1 MYKIVCGNNTGVYS
15 DLKLAIKA
23 YTRDPYIGDHIYI
36 DRCTKHIWEVLGK
49 AAEEDDTLYWVRE
62 IDRLDHF
69 IESDFLYCYTG
80 TVNGERVTNIEQYL
94 EDLAL
99 DALMEAQRVANQK
112 RLDDIIADRRRE
124 ALAKVK
130 FISDEHG
137 GYRLGQLVRYWG
149 HFYEIMEITYTASGF
164 SFEIHERYDSEWR
177 PTTRHNI
184 HIGVRA
190 YDLAPA

>member
-1 MYKIVCGNNTGVYS
+1 MYKIVCGSNTCIYS
-15 DLKLAIKA
+15 DLKIAIRA
-23 YTRDPYIGDHIYI
+23 YTRAPYIGDHIHI

-49 AAEEDDTLYWVRE
+49 ATEEDCTVYWMRE
-62 IDRLDHF
+62 IYRLDYF
-69 IESDFLYCYTG
+69 IEGDFLYCYTG
-80 TVNGERVTNIEQYL
+80 TVNGERVTNIKQYL

-99 DALMEAQRVANQK
+99 SASMEAQRVANQK
-112 RLDDIIADRRRE
+112 MLDEIIADRRRE

-130 FISDEHG
+130 FMAGQHG
-137 GYRLGQLVRYWG
+137 GYRLGQLVRYCG
-149 HFYEIMEITYTASGF
+149 HFYEIMEITLTASGF

-190 YDLAPA
+190 YDLEPA

>member
-15 DLKLAIKA
+15 DLKIAIRA
-23 YTRDPYIGDHIYI
+23 YTRAPYIGDHIHI

-49 AAEEDDTLYWVRE
+49 AAEEDCTVYWMRKTDSLE
-62 IDRLDHF
+62 YF
-69 IESDFLYCYTG
+69 IEDYFLYSYTG
-80 TVNGERVTNIEQYL
+80 TVNGERVTNIKQYL

-99 DALMEAQRVANQK
+99 SAVMDALRAANQK

-130 FISDEHG
+130 FMSEEHG
-137 GYRLGQLVRYWG
+137 GYRLGQLVRYCG
-149 HFYEIMEITYTASGF
+149 HFYEIREVIYTTSGF
-164 SFEIHERYDSEWR
+164 SFEIHERYDSDWR
-177 PTTRHNI
+177 PTTRHNS